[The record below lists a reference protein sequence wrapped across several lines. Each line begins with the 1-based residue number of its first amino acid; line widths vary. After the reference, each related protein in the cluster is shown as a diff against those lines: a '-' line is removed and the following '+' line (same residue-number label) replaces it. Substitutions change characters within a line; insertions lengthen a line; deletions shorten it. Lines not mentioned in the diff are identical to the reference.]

1 MQNYSEIF
9 YGSLN
14 EVQKKW
20 AHLSGC
26 THYAYK
32 RVGLVVDKRH
42 VVDV

>member
-1 MQNYSEIF
+1 MKSKQ
-9 YGSLN
+9 L
-14 EVQKKW
+14 
-20 AHLSGC
+20 LSGC